1 MKTEN
6 LLKIL
11 PKIITNAPQII
22 EGVSNQVK
30 MHYGTLPEDE
40 QEEIVRRRLICSQCP
55 LMSDNVR
62 NDESAYISLYNKS
75 YNDKDREEPH
85 CTICLCP
92 ISRKSAALSSPC
104 GLDEYNKQFPNNKQE
119 LKFNIYKNE

>member
-40 QEEIVRRRLICSQCP
+40 QEEIIRRRLICSQCP
-55 LMSDNVR
+55 
-62 NDESAYISLYNKS
+62 
-75 YNDKDREEPH
+75 
-85 CTICLCP
+85 
-92 ISRKSAALSSPC
+92 
-104 GLDEYNKQFPNNKQE
+104 
-119 LKFNIYKNE
+119 